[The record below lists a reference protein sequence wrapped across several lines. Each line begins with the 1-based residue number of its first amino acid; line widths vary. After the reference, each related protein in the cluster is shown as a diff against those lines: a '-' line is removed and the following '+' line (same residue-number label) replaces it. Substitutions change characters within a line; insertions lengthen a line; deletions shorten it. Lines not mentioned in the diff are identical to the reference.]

1 MATKNNAQSV
11 TKKERREMARERA
24 RILREQEAK
33 RARRNKALMIGG
45 IVLALALVVFAIL
58 QIVGKGTSSSDTG
71 DYDGSARPATLA
83 NVTDDYGI
91 DVNAA
96 GVAGQVVEGAG
107 VLSVYSDYTC
117 SGCINLERNYA
128 DTYHSHADAGELSVR
143 LYPVATLNNSVSD
156 NSAAA
161 MFYVATYAPEQAW
174 AYNDALF
181 ARTTEAVVGG
191 GSAPTL
197 AELADIAKSV
207 GVPDDVVNDLP
218 ASVDSD
224 DWKAVAVAATDS
236 FREKGYTATPTLEV
250 NGVEDESWLA
260 EGDVDAVIQSAIDAG
275 AK

>member
-11 TKKERREMARERA
+11 SKKERREAAREKA

-33 RARRNKALMIGG
+33 RSRRNKVLMIGG
-45 IVLALALVVFAIL
+45 IVLVLALVAFAVL
-58 QIVGKGTSSSDTG
+58 QIVGKGSKANTG
-71 DYDGSARPATLA
+71 DYEGTARPAALA

-96 GVAGQVVEGAG
+96 GVAGKVVDGAG
-107 VLSVYSDYTC
+107 VFSVYSDYTC
-117 SGCINLERNYA
+117 SGCINLESKYA
-128 DTYHSHADAGELSVR
+128 DTYHSRANAGELSVR

-156 NSAAA
+156 NAAAA

-181 ARTTEAVVGG
+181 KRTTEAVKGG

-197 AELADIAKSV
+197 AEFADIAKSV
-207 GVPDDVVNDLP
+207 GVPDDVANDLP
-218 ASVDSD
+218 ASVDSEA
-224 DWKAVAVAATDS
+224 WREVAKNATAA
-236 FREKGYTATPTLEV
+236 FRDKGYTATPTLEV
-250 NGVEDESWLA
+250 NGVENDSWLQA
-260 EGDVDAVIQSAIDAG
+260 GDVDSVIQAAVDAG

>member
-1 MATKNNAQSV
+1 MATKNSAQSV
-11 TKKERREMARERA
+11 TKKERRDMARERA

-45 IVLALALVVFAIL
+45 IVLAVALVVFAIL
-58 QIVGKGTSSSDTG
+58 QIVGKGGKANTG
-71 DYDGSARPATLA
+71 DYEGTVRPATLA

-96 GVAGQVVEGAG
+96 GVAGQVVEDAG
-107 VLSVYSDYTC
+107 VFAVYSDYTC

-128 DTYHSHADAGELSVR
+128 DTYHNHADAGELSVR

-156 NSAAA
+156 NAAAA

-181 ARTTEAVVGG
+181 ARTAEAVKGG

-197 AELADIAKSV
+197 AEFADIAKSV
-207 GVPDDVVNDLP
+207 GVPDDVANDLP
-218 ASVDSD
+218 ASVASD

-250 NGVEDESWLA
+250 NGVVDDSWLA
-260 EGDVDAVIQSAIDAG
+260 EGDVDSVIQSAIDAG